1 MTSNTLYQTFS
12 LTGTEEILI
21 NNSPQYFVSMET
33 IRNYVIKD
41 LKKDLYL
48 NLVDN
53 TSDINKPLTN
63 VQQVYIDKRIIAL
76 ENKVEQLQTLIS
88 NYISKEGKLS

>member
-63 VQQVYIDKRIIAL
+63 IQQVYIDKRIIAL